1 MSQICIRCGNSMDLL
16 PLNKYKCRCCGYEYT
31 GEEIVTLF
39 PLDETSYIFEVAVRS
54 RRLSCSNIVDVNS
67 QSEKNIELGKL
78 CRVVSRIPESNYG
91 MGRKKELIKVCQ
103 VFNGVAEKVYQDAL
117 ERIPISELLVIT
129 TRENVQAASI
139 NEVIKMVPVGELK
152 RAIDNY

>member
-1 MSQICIRCGNSMDLL
+1 M
-16 PLNKYKCRCCGYEYT
+16 
-31 GEEIVTLF
+31 
-39 PLDETSYIFEVAVRS
+39 
-54 RRLSCSNIVDVNS
+54 
-67 QSEKNIELGKL
+67 
-78 CRVVSRIPESNYG
+78 
-91 MGRKKELIKVCQ
+91 
-103 VFNGVAEKVYQDAL
+103 YQDAL